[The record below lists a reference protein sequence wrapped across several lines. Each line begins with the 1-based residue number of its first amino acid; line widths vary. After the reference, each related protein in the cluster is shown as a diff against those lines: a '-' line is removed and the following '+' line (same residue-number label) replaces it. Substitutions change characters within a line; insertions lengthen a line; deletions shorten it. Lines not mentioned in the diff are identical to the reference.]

1 MAGLHFAR
9 LKGCRVMEAWD
20 IIVLGDGPA
29 ALRAA
34 AESAKTGAS
43 TLMMTA
49 DGLGM
54 SGRSAADGIA
64 APLQESNNR
73 GHREDTIRSGAYL
86 CDQDIVNSS
95 TASANRQMD
104 LLERWGVN
112 FRRDSKGIAMVSKEA
127 GHGKPRNANCG
138 DTTSREV
145 QQVLEEQCMRFGV
158 TRRGDQLPLSLVHS
172 NQKINGLIAIDMIN
186 GRLLSLSA
194 KAIIIADGGFEGAFS
209 NGVVGLGL
217 DLALQ
222 AGLPLRDME
231 FITSTP
237 LAIKDTN
244 LVIPMGIL
252 SAGAVLHEANG
263 SELDVGEG
271 DLNSLCSAVTEASQ
285 PVLDARNLNE
295 NAVWWNSTLRMVK
308 SRTGIDMSKQTIA
321 IECRADMTIGGIA
334 VDENGRAVVGSWSR
348 WFTGLYAAGDAA
360 CSGLHGAGSI
370 VGNRLLDAMCLSSS
384 AGQHAGEWV
393 KTTELSGSSVLQAA
407 LEQHQSSLSQEN
419 ELKEDEGVLR
429 SGAVF
434 SSIKAAAND
443 ALGSSRDSSSL
454 DDGIE
459 KMESIKNR
467 IDMSQLHLDQ
477 TSLIANTNLVENARA
492 AASVRLVMAA
502 MISAKAR
509 QESRGVHQRSDFP
522 ESNDELLHHITV
534 DQEGDVGQLAIR
546 KTSSGNWLLPP
557 I

>member
-43 TLMMTA
+43 TLMMA
-49 DGLGM
+49 VDGLGI
-54 SGRSAADGIA
+54 SGLSAANGIA

-73 GHREDTIRSGAYL
+73 GHREDTIRAGAYL
-86 CDQDIVNSS
+86 CDQDIVNST
-95 TASANRQMD
+95 TAAANRQLD

-112 FRRDSKGIAMVSKEA
+112 FRRDSKGMPMVSKGA

-138 DTTSREV
+138 DATGREV

-186 GRLLSLSA
+186 GRLLPLSA
-194 KAIIIADGGFEGAFS
+194 KAVIIADGGFEGAFS

-231 FITSTP
+231 FIASTP
-237 LAIKDTN
+237 LAVKDTN

-252 SAGAVLHEANG
+252 NAGAVLHEASGN
-263 SELDVGEG
+263 ELDVGEG

-295 NAVWWNSTLRMVK
+295 NAVWWGTTMRMIK

-321 IECRADMTIGGIA
+321 IECRADMTVGGIA

-370 VGNRLLDAMCLSSS
+370 VGNRLLDAMCLSAT
-384 AGQHAGEWV
+384 AGQHAGEWI
-393 KTTELSGSSVLQAA
+393 KTTELGGSSALREA

-419 ELKEDEGVLR
+419 ELKQDEEVLR
-429 SGAVF
+429 SGVVF
-434 SSIKAAAND
+434 SSIKAAANEV
-443 ALGSSRDSSSL
+443 LGFYRDSSSL
-454 DDGIE
+454 DDGLK

-467 IDMSQLHLDQ
+467 IEMSPMHLDQ
-477 TSLIANTNLVENARA
+477 TSLIANINLVENARA
-492 AASVRLVMAA
+492 AASARLVTAA
-502 MISAKAR
+502 MISAKSR
-509 QESRGVHQRSDFP
+509 QESRGIHQRSDFP
-522 ESNDELLHHITV
+522 ESNDEFLHHITV
-534 DQEGDVGQLAIR
+534 DQESNIGQLAIR

-557 I
+557 L

>member
-29 ALRAA
+29 ALR
-34 AESAKTGAS
+34 
-43 TLMMTA
+43 
-49 DGLGM
+49 
-54 SGRSAADGIA
+54 A

-95 TASANRQMD
+95 TAAANRQMD

-222 AGLPLRDME
+222 AGLPLRNME

-252 SAGAVLHEANG
+252 SAGAVLHEASG

-295 NAVWWNSTLRMVK
+295 NAVWWNSTMRMVK

-370 VGNRLLDAMCLSSS
+370 VGNRLLDAMCLSSA

-419 ELKEDEGVLR
+419 ELKQDEGVLR

-443 ALGSSRDSSSL
+443 ALGPSRDSSSL

>member
-1 MAGLHFAR
+1 MAGLRFAR

-43 TLMMTA
+43 TLMMSV
-49 DGLGM
+49 DGLGS

-73 GHREDTIRSGAYL
+73 GHREDTIRSGAFL
-86 CDQDIVNSS
+86 CDQDIVNSTTS
-95 TASANRQMD
+95 AANRQMD

-112 FRRDSKGIAMVSKEA
+112 FRRDSKGVPMVSKGA
-127 GHGKPRNANCG
+127 GHGKPRTVNCG
-138 DTTSREV
+138 DSTTREI

-158 TRRGDQLPLSLVHS
+158 TRRGDQLPLSLVHCD
-172 NQKINGLIAIDMIN
+172 QKINGLIAIDMVN
-186 GRLLSLSA
+186 GRILSLSA

-252 SAGAVLHEANG
+252 SAGATLHEANG
-263 SELDVGEG
+263 SDLDVGEG
-271 DLNSLCSAVTEASQ
+271 DLNSVCSAVMGASQ
-285 PVLDARNLNE
+285 PVLDARELGDNS
-295 NAVWWNSTLRMVK
+295 VWWDATMRMVK
-308 SRTGIDMSKQTIA
+308 SRTGIDMSKQTIE
-321 IECRADMTIGGIA
+321 IESRADMTVGGIA
-334 VDENGRAVVGSWSR
+334 VDENGRAVIGSWSR
-348 WFTGLYAAGDAA
+348 WFTGLYASGDAA

-370 VGNRLLDAMCLSSS
+370 VGNRLLDAMCLSSA

-393 KTTELSGSSVLQAA
+393 KNRQFTGTTALQQAF
-407 LEQHQSSLSQEN
+407 EQHHSSLSQASEI
-419 ELKEDEGVLR
+419 KQDEEVLR
-429 SGAVF
+429 SGSIF
-434 SSIKAAAND
+434 NSIKSAAND
-443 ALGSSRDSSSL
+443 ALGSSREISSL
-454 DDGIE
+454 SNGLEHMDKVLSTLEQI
-459 KMESIKNR
+459 
-467 IDMSQLHLDQ
+467 HVDQ
-477 TSLIANTNLVENARA
+477 SSLIANTNLVENARA
-492 AASVRLVMAA
+492 AASARLVTASIQAA
-502 MISAKAR
+502 ISR

-522 ESNDELLHHITV
+522 DSNKELLHHITV
-534 DQEGDVGQLAIR
+534 DQEGNMGQLAIR

-557 I
+557 M

>member
-1 MAGLHFAR
+1 MAGLRFAR
-9 LKGCRVMEAWD
+9 LKGCGFMEAWD

-34 AESAKTGAS
+34 AESAKSGAS
-43 TLMMTA
+43 TLMMSV
-49 DGLGM
+49 DGLGS

-64 APLQESNNR
+64 ASLQESNNR
-73 GHREDTIRSGAYL
+73 GHREDTIRSGAFL
-86 CDQDIVNSS
+86 CDQDIVNTTTS
-95 TASANRQMD
+95 SANRQMD

-112 FRRDSKGIAMVSKEA
+112 FRRDSKGIPMVSKGA
-127 GHGKPRNANCG
+127 GHGKPRTVNCG
-138 DTTSREV
+138 DATSREI

-172 NQKINGLIAIDMIN
+172 NQKINGLIAVDMVN
-186 GRLLSLSA
+186 GRILSLSA

-252 SAGAVLHEANG
+252 SAGATLHEANG

-271 DLNSLCSAVTEASQ
+271 DLNSVCSAVSGASQ
-285 PVLDARNLNE
+285 PVLDARELGDNS
-295 NAVWWNSTLRMVK
+295 AWWDATMRMVK
-308 SRTGIDMSKQTIA
+308 SRTGIDMSKQTIE
-321 IECRADMTIGGIA
+321 IESRADMTVGGIA

-348 WFTGLYAAGDAA
+348 WFTGLYASGDAA

-370 VGNRLLDAMCLSSS
+370 VGNRLLDAMCLSSA

-393 KTTELSGSSVLQAA
+393 KTTEFTGNTALQQAF
-407 LEQHQSSLSQEN
+407 EQHQSSLSNASEIKQEQ
-419 ELKEDEGVLR
+419 EVLR

-434 SSIKAAAND
+434 SSIKNTANG
-443 ALGSSRDSSSL
+443 ALGSSRDIGSL
-454 DDGIE
+454 SEGLENMD
-459 KMESIKNR
+459 KVLST
-467 IDMSQLHLDQ
+467 LDQ
-477 TSLIANTNLVENARA
+477 MHVDQASLIANTNLVENARA
-492 AASVRLVMAA
+492 AASARLVTASIQAA
-502 MISAKAR
+502 ISR

-522 ESNDELLHHITV
+522 DSSEDLLHHITV
-534 DQEGDVGQLAIR
+534 DQEGNMGQLAIR

-557 I
+557 V